1 VACRTGRKRRCGWL
15 DLPQLR
21 YSNLL
26 NGFSSLN
33 LTKLDVLD
41 DLDTIKV
48 CVDYSLDGQLVR
60 PGGMPARVEDLARV
74 KPVYK
79 GTLGLSE
86 STLATELCAHGQT
99 YGPCMPTAFKANSGW
114 AHKSVDTVIF
124 LHRVFCGRQRMVVV
138 LGWCSVARMEAVN
151 QEHYQLWRLA
161 RRHQG
166 VHCIH

>member
-1 VACRTGRKRRCGWL
+1 LCLKLVRGFSCKRVGVVFVCFNVVCRTGRKRRCGWL

-79 GTLGLSE
+79 GTLAMCE
-86 STLATELCAHGQT
+86 SDLFARFMSADVSFCAWW
-99 YGPCMPTAFKANSGW
+99 PCG
-114 AHKSVDTVIF
+114 VV
-124 LHRVFCGRQRMVVV
+124 VVV
-138 LGWCSVARMEAVN
+138 LVWCSVARMEAVN

-161 RRHQG
+161 RRHQR

>member
-1 VACRTGRKRRCGWL
+1 MFVCLNVACRTGRKRRCGWL

-41 DLDTIKV
+41 DLETIKV

-79 GTLGLSE
+79 GTLGMCE
-86 STLATELCAHGQT
+86 SDLFARFMSADVSFCALWLCWFGAVLPGWKQSTKNITSFGDLPAATKE
-99 YGPCMPTAFKANSGW
+99 YIAFIER
-114 AHKSVDTVIF
+114 SV
-124 LHRVFCGRQRMVVV
+124 
-138 LGWCSVARMEAVN
+138 
-151 QEHYQLWRLA
+151 
-161 RRHQG
+161 G
-166 VHCIH
+166 VHVQWVGVGAGRDKLIYQP